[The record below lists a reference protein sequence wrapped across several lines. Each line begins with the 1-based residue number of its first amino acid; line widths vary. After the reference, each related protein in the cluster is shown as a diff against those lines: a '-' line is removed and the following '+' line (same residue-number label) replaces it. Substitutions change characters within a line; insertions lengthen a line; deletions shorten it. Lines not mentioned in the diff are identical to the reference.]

1 MVRNPLHIKD
11 NIPKLP
17 MFTGPPYGITDN
29 YDTMTSPSLD
39 ENPIFCDGFLHY
51 LEVSITWHFYCTFA
65 RTFSCYVSVM
75 RGEDQ
80 DSGIGRRVRVPG
92 Y

>member
-29 YDTMTSPSLD
+29 YGTSGTYEIRQYD
-39 ENPIFCDGFLHY
+39 
-51 LEVSITWHFYCTFA
+51 
-65 RTFSCYVSVM
+65 
-75 RGEDQ
+75 
-80 DSGIGRRVRVPG
+80 
-92 Y
+92 